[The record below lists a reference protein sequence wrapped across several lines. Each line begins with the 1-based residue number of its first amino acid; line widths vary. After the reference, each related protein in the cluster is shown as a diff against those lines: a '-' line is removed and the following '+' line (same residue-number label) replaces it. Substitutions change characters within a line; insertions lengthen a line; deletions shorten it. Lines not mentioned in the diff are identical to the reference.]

1 MIYHFNTLFSG
12 KNIGTYY
19 NQCCRIV
26 PWDDDWI
33 CLWDSDIL
41 VFNTVTD
48 WNPFMEEQIK
58 KNPDVALFTCMANR
72 IGTHKQRLLPKQ
84 DENASMYF
92 HCIKS
97 KHILKTMGMTVRKDA
112 KSISG
117 MMMLFR
123 KKTWL
128 LVGGFYERG
137 ILDVDKIFSREI
149 TSRGMKIG
157 IMQGMYVM
165 HYYRLVEGN
174 KDHLL
179 KN

>member
-1 MIYHFNTLFSG
+1 
-12 KNIGTYY
+12 
-19 NQCCRIV
+19 
-26 PWDDDWI
+26 
-33 CLWDSDIL
+33 
-41 VFNTVTD
+41 
-48 WNPFMEEQIK
+48 
-58 KNPDVALFTCMANR
+58 
-72 IGTHKQRLLPKQ
+72 
-84 DENASMYF
+84 
-92 HCIKS
+92 
-97 KHILKTMGMTVRKDA
+97 MTVRKDA

-157 IMQGMYVM
+157 IMQGMYIM

-174 KDHLL
+174 KEHLL
-179 KN
+179 KS